1 MTQLNPAEILMSKHA
16 VRLAEL
22 SKRMQLSSATI
33 NAALEVVEN
42 KLKEL
47 NLGVEAT
54 AQLTADWVFGYG
66 KVEGHK
72 WCLYMQFRD
81 NGGAS
86 VIRTPIKLCTRQQ
99 KVRCIVTLPKIL
111 DAVVEASEAMVK
123 ELDDANAQVESFV
136 REMQQQ

>member
-33 NAALEVVEN
+33 NAALEVVET
-42 KLKEL
+42 KLKDL

-54 AQLTADWVFGYG
+54 AQLTADWVFGWG
-66 KVEGHK
+66 KVEHHK
-72 WCLYMQFRD
+72 WCLFMQYRED
-81 NGGAS
+81 GGAS
-86 VIRTPIKLCTRQQ
+86 GRTPIKLCSRQQ
-99 KVRCIVTLPKIL
+99 KVRCLVTLPKIL

-136 REMQQQ
+136 RDMQQQ

>member
-33 NAALEVVEN
+33 NATLEVVET

-54 AQLTADWVFGYG
+54 AELTVDWVFGYG
-66 KVEGHK
+66 KVENHK
-72 WCLYMQFRD
+72 WCLFMQSREA
-81 NGGAS
+81 GVIAS
-86 VIRTPIKLCTRQQ
+86 GRTPIKLCSRQQ
-99 KVRCIVTLPKIL
+99 KVRCLVTLPKIL

-136 REMQQQ
+136 RDMQQQ